1 MTGTLKFVGCGV
13 EWNKTALSRNSVF
26 RDLDFS
32 FYLRT
37 EMMSN
42 KNNHQ
47 NENEEQEDLA
57 I

>member
-13 EWNKTALSRNSVF
+13 EWNKIALSRNSVF